1 MAYMLPIATFI
12 FSITSGILSTLQIT
26 LFNLNFFRKLF
37 KLPVVENLVIKGDDG
52 YMVRKLT
59 LGEISRNLRAL
70 RVDKEAMLLR
80 GM

>member
-37 KLPVVENLVIKGDDG
+37 KLPVVEKVVIKGDDG

-80 GM
+80 G